1 MNEYHSRK
9 HGKFILYMVIFFM
22 SIADMIWKTQ
32 KKKEKNWK
40 DREYTIYRIS

>member
-1 MNEYHSRK
+1 MNEHHSRK

-32 KKKEKNWK
+32 KKKEKN
-40 DREYTIYRIS
+40 